1 MYYQSLKEFFQEATL
16 VQAITNEKIR
26 QISAKQV
33 EMNLRYVENVSTMY
47 LKIFQSY
54 KKISE
59 LQTNF
64 NNY

>member
-1 MYYQSLKEFFQEATL
+1 MDYRNLKQFFQEAVL

-26 QISAKQV
+26 QISKNQV
-33 EMNLRYVENVSTMY
+33 EMNLSYMENISKMY
-47 LKIFQSY
+47 LNLFQSY

-59 LQTNF
+59 LQLNF